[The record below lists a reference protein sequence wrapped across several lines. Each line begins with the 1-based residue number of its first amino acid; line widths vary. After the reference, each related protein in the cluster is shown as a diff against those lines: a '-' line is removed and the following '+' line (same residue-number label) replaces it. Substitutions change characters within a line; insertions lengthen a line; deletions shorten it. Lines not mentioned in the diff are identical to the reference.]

1 MVSTKRIEFGGE
13 NEGKEKKKNFTKE
26 RHQMKSRLSQILF
39 LTTTRQLRFP
49 IQPRF
54 HIVKRY
60 IFVSRCTM
68 SDFITK
74 FNKLSLDQI
83 PSKANTIEFPKLNDE
98 QLALSSQFE
107 TLSKRLNENDTL
119 TQINDS
125 LRNKTFVVG
134 SVPSRSDLILFE
146 QVFPLAS
153 KWTSKEDIAK
163 HRHLL
168 RWADLVQNTLVSV
181 PEPIK
186 IDYDIEIP
194 REIKEKKKPA
204 AAPAAAAANAQG
216 KDASSVKGDA
226 KSDKKKQ
233 KGEASQSGQKP
244 YEELTEEEKKAR
256 AEAKEAKKAA
266 KAKANAEKEKQKQ
279 NEKAA
284 SATPASPAMI
294 DLRVGFIQKAERHPN
309 ADSLYMSTIDM
320 GDEEGPRI
328 VCSGLVNYIPIEEMQ
343 KRYVIVVAN
352 LKPVTMRGVKSC
364 AMVLCASNKDD
375 GVVEFVNPPQGSKPG
390 DKIFFEGYNGV
401 PEKQLNP
408 KKKIWEAVQPK
419 FSTTE
424 NFEVIY
430 TEEEGKPPA
439 YLVNEKG
446 EKCKNSTVVGANVS

>member
-1 MVSTKRIEFGGE
+1 
-13 NEGKEKKKNFTKE
+13 
-26 RHQMKSRLSQILF
+26 
-39 LTTTRQLRFP
+39 
-49 IQPRF
+49 
-54 HIVKRY
+54 
-60 IFVSRCTM
+60 M

-74 FNKLSLDQI
+74 FTKLSLDQV
-83 PSKANTIEFPKLNDE
+83 PEKLETIEFPKLNDE

-107 TLSKRLNENDTL
+107 TLSHRLNEGDVL

-125 LRNKTFVVG
+125 LRSKTFVVG
-134 SVPSRSDLILFE
+134 SIPSKSDLILFK
-146 QVFPLAS
+146 QVLPLAS

-168 RWADLVQNTLVSV
+168 RWVDLVQNTLVNV
-181 PEPIK
+181 PEPVK

-204 AAPAAAAANAQG
+204 TAAAAGAAGAAPA
-216 KDASSVKGDA
+216 KGEEA
-226 KSDKKKQ
+226 KADKKSKKQ
-233 KGEASQSGQKP
+233 KGEAAAAGGASEKP
-244 YEELTEEEKKAR
+244 YQELTEEEKKAR
-256 AEAKEAKKAA
+256 AAAKEAKKAA

-284 SATPASPAMI
+284 SAVSPSPAMI

-328 VCSGLVNYIPIEEMQ
+328 VCSGLVNYVPIEEMQ

-419 FSTTE
+419 FTTTE
-424 NFEVIY
+424 NFEVTY
-430 TEEEGKPPA
+430 TEEGKPPA
-439 YLVNEKG
+439 FLVNEKG
-446 EKCKNSTVVGANVS
+446 EKCKNSTVVGASVS

>member
-1 MVSTKRIEFGGE
+1 
-13 NEGKEKKKNFTKE
+13 
-26 RHQMKSRLSQILF
+26 
-39 LTTTRQLRFP
+39 
-49 IQPRF
+49 
-54 HIVKRY
+54 
-60 IFVSRCTM
+60 M

-74 FNKLSLDQI
+74 FEKLSFDQI
-83 PSKANTIEFPKLNDE
+83 PSKLETIEFAKLNDE

-107 TLSKRLNENDTL
+107 TLSKRLDESDTL

-134 SVPSRSDLILFE
+134 SVPSKADLILFE
-146 QVFPLAS
+146 QVLPLAS

-168 RWADLVQNTLVSV
+168 RWVDLVQNTLVNV
-181 PEPIK
+181 PEPVK

-204 AAPAAAAANAQG
+204 AGAANAQS
-216 KDASSVKGDA
+216 KDAAASTKAGSKA
-226 KSDKKKQ
+226 EKKKQ
-233 KGEASQSGQKP
+233 QKEEGAVEGKASSEQKP
-244 YEELTEEEKKAR
+244 YQELSEEEKKAR
-256 AEAKEAKKAA
+256 AAAKEAKKAA

-284 SATPASPAMI
+284 SSAPPSPALL

-343 KRYVIVVAN
+343 KRNVIVVAN

-375 GVVEFVNPPQGSKPG
+375 GVVEFVNPPEGSKPG
-390 DKIFFEGYNGV
+390 DKIFFEGYSGV

-419 FSTTE
+419 FTTTE
-424 NFEVIY
+424 NFEVTY
-430 TEEEGKPPA
+430 TEEGKPPA
-439 YLVNEKG
+439 FLVNEKG
-446 EKCKNSTVVGANVS
+446 EKCKNSTVVGASVS

>member
-1 MVSTKRIEFGGE
+1 
-13 NEGKEKKKNFTKE
+13 
-26 RHQMKSRLSQILF
+26 MKSRLSQF
-39 LTTTRQLRFP
+39 LSLKTTRFFRFSFQRYLYVP
-49 IQPRF
+49 
-54 HIVKRY
+54 KRCISISPY
-60 IFVSRCTM
+60 VM

-74 FNKLSLDQI
+74 FEKLTLDQI
-83 PSKANTIEFPKLNDE
+83 PSKLETIEFPKLNNE

-107 TLSKRLNENDTL
+107 TLSKRLDESDTL

-125 LRNKTFVVG
+125 LRSKTFVVG
-134 SVPSRSDLILFE
+134 SIPSKADLILFE

-163 HRHLL
+163 YRHLL
-168 RWADLVQNTLVSV
+168 RWTDLVQNTLVDV
-181 PEPIK
+181 PEPVK

-204 AAPAAAAANAQG
+204 AAANAQG
-216 KDASSVKGDA
+216 KDAASAKGDA
-226 KSDKKKQ
+226 KADKKKP
-233 KGEASQSGQKP
+233 KGEAVAGEAQSDQKP
-244 YEELTEEEKKAR
+244 YQELTEEEKKAR
-256 AEAKEAKKAA
+256 AAAKEAKKAA

-284 SATPASPAMI
+284 SAAPPSPAMV

-328 VCSGLVNYIPIEEMQ
+328 VCSGLVNYVPIEEMQ

-375 GVVEFVNPPQGSKPG
+375 GVVEFVNPPEGSKPG

-419 FSTTE
+419 FTTTE
-424 NFEVIY
+424 NFEVTY
-430 TEEEGKPPA
+430 TEEGKPPA
-439 YLVNEKG
+439 FLVNEKG

>member
-1 MVSTKRIEFGGE
+1 
-13 NEGKEKKKNFTKE
+13 
-26 RHQMKSRLSQILF
+26 
-39 LTTTRQLRFP
+39 
-49 IQPRF
+49 
-54 HIVKRY
+54 
-60 IFVSRCTM
+60 M

-74 FNKLSLDQI
+74 FTKLSLDQV
-83 PSKANTIEFPKLNDE
+83 PEKLETIEFPKLNDE

-107 TLSKRLNENDTL
+107 TLSHRLNEGDVL

-125 LRNKTFVVG
+125 LRSKTFVVG
-134 SVPSRSDLILFE
+134 SIPSKSDLILFK
-146 QVFPLAS
+146 QVLPLAS

-168 RWADLVQNTLVSV
+168 RWVDLVQNTLVNV
-181 PEPIK
+181 PEPVK

-204 AAPAAAAANAQG
+204 TAAAAGAAGAAPA
-216 KDASSVKGDA
+216 KGEEA
-226 KSDKKKQ
+226 KADKKSKKQ
-233 KGEASQSGQKP
+233 KGEAAAAGGASEKP
-244 YEELTEEEKKAR
+244 YQELTEEEKKAR
-256 AEAKEAKKAA
+256 AAAKEAKKAA

-284 SATPASPAMI
+284 SAVSPSPAMI

-328 VCSGLVNYIPIEEMQ
+328 VCSGLVNFIPIEEMQ

-419 FSTTE
+419 FTTTE
-424 NFEVIY
+424 NFEVTY
-430 TEEEGKPPA
+430 TEEGKPPA
-439 YLVNEKG
+439 FLVNEKG
-446 EKCKNSTVVGANVS
+446 EKCKNSTLVGASVN